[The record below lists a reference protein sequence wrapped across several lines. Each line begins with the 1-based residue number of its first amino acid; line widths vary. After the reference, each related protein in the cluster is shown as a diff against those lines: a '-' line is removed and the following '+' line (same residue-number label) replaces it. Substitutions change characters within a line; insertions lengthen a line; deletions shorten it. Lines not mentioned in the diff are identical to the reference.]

1 MSKNELGIEQRTID
15 GMKAA
20 DLDGNGTVTHEEL
33 DLQRKILEIQD
44 EDAMRDAQRKM
55 AWFALFGM
63 LLYPFAVVLAVLLGL
78 AEASKILGSMASVY
92 FVSVA
97 AIVAAFFGGQAIKGK
112 DSSKK
117 QCGML
122 RAV

>member
-1 MSKNELGIEQRTID
+1 MANKKNSFGIEQRTLD

-20 DLDGNGTVTHEEL
+20 DLDGNGSVTHEEL
-33 DLQRKILEIQD
+33 EIQRKILEIQD

-97 AIVAAFFGGQAIKGK
+97 AIVAAFFGAQAIKGK
-112 DSSKK
+112 GTPDRK
-117 QCGML
+117 
-122 RAV
+122 

>member
-1 MSKNELGIEQRTID
+1 MANKKNSFGIEQRTLD

-20 DLDGNGTVTHEEL
+20 DLDGNGSVTHEEL
-33 DLQRKILEIQD
+33 EIQRKILEIQD

-63 LLYPFAVVLAVLLGL
+63 LLYPFAVVLSVLLGL

-97 AIVAAFFGGQAIKGK
+97 GVVSVFMGVTKLAKKPTMEKG
-112 DSSKK
+112 DP
-117 QCGML
+117 
-122 RAV
+122 R